1 MKLLRLLLSLF
12 KIFKSRIAEIGKEN
26 QLNSGSE
33 MIEITNLMDKYH
45 SVIELNTTIYS
56 NVSLS
61 DYAQAK
67 RSVIIVQYM

>member
-1 MKLLRLLLSLF
+1 
-12 KIFKSRIAEIGKEN
+12 
-26 QLNSGSE
+26 

-61 DYAQAK
+61 DYAQAE